1 MLLGG
6 TQDKD
11 RGHCRSHDDD
21 LGKTGAPLMGG
32 AGVTWELPSP
42 ELRSEALEAPA

>member
-6 TQDKD
+6 TQDKE
-11 RGHCRSHDDD
+11 RGHYRSHD